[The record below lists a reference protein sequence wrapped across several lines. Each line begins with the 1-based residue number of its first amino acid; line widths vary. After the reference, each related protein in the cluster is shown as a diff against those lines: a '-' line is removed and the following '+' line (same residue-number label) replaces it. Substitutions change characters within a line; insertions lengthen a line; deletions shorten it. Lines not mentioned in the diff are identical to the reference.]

1 MRYKIFL
8 IPELQMLLQNEKT
21 QKLNYLK
28 EWHTDMEK
36 KITI

>member
-1 MRYKIFL
+1 MRYKFFL

-21 QKLNYLK
+21 QKLNFSK
-28 EWHTDMEK
+28 EWHIDMEK

>member
-8 IPELQMLLQNEKT
+8 IPELQMLLQNERI
-21 QKLNYLK
+21 QKLNFSR
-28 EWHTDMEK
+28 EWLIDMEK